1 MNMRLHRSMFRHDNS
16 SFLRAVCNNH
26 LSDSH
31 FSLFWPRKSAVT
43 NNTHSCIVF
52 AMGSSNKKQYYAVAK
67 GRNAG
72 IYRTWAETARQV
84 SGFKNA
90 IFKGFVTLSEAQQF
104 FDTHN
109 DQPTG
114 DTPLELEAKEIQKQ
128 KVETQQ
134 PSTSQPLPDHNLS
147 LVLNFDG
154 ASRGNPGLAS
164 FGALLLDQ
172 SSTTT
177 TVPVWTAS
185 EFMGPRHTNNEAE
198 FAGLI
203 AGLGAAL
210 RLGCDDITAVGD
222 SNLVVKAMMGTNRI
236 QNERLKKYYDTAAAL
251 KNKFKKFHARH
262 IDRAYNSA
270 ADKLANLALDSLDHA
285 DDAISAPRWTLDSFN
300 ASVND
305 LLAVEKKKEAQEIS
319 TMSNSED
326 DGSKPKKKKRR
337 RKKEKE
343 EEELDGRSLL
353 PKS

>member
-1 MNMRLHRSMFRHDNS
+1 MRLHRALFRHGNS

-26 LSDSH
+26 LYDSH
-31 FSLFWPRKSAVT
+31 ISLFWPRKSAIT
-43 NNTHSCIVF
+43 NNTHICVEFS
-52 AMGSSNKKQYYAVAK
+52 MGPSNKKQYYAVAK

-72 IYRTWAETARQV
+72 IYRTWDETARQV
-84 SGFKNA
+84 LGFKNA
-90 IFKGFVTLSEAQQF
+90 VFKGFVTLSEAQQF

-109 DQPTG
+109 DQSSGYIT
-114 DTPLELEAKEIQKQ
+114 LEVEATEEQKQ
-128 KVETQQ
+128 QVETQQ
-134 PSTSQPLPDHNLS
+134 PSKPLPHHNLS

-177 TVPVWTAS
+177 TIPIWTAS
-185 EFMGPRHTNNEAE
+185 EFMGSQHTNNEAE

-222 SNLVVKAMMGTNRI
+222 SNLVIKAMMGTNRI
-236 QNERLKKYYDTAAAL
+236 HNERLKKYYQTAAAL
-251 KNKFKKFHARH
+251 KKKFRKFHARH

-270 ADKLANLALDSLDHA
+270 ADKLANLALDSLVPV
-285 DDAISAPRWTLDSFN
+285 DDVSAAPRWTLDSFN

-305 LLAVEKKKEAQEIS
+305 LLIVEEKKERKKQEIS
-319 TMSNSED
+319 TKSSSSD
-326 DGSKPKKKKRR
+326 DGSKPKKKR
-337 RKKEKE
+337 RKKGKE
-343 EEELDGRSLL
+343 EETEELGGTSLL
-353 PKS
+353 P